1 MVKVAFLLGLLLSSS
16 IPAIAEDAGLP
27 VFYVRGE
34 FNGWG
39 VSESHCFSRNGNI
52 YSISLNSLSGEFKI
66 SNDDWTI
73 NFGASSSEDI
83 NISESRKVNGV
94 ANGLNYYANSL
105 NDVRISFEYNPQN
118 PSLAT
123 ISFSVNGEDPE
134 DPVNPDYRPSGLSGT
149 LPVLYINVYNADGGY
164 DDEIISKDLNHKNYF
179 KGEYWLETNGC
190 EWLEKLGAKSIASR
204 EEPLP
209 LEIKARGNY
218 TRIGFS
224 KKPFKLK
231 LGSKQSLLGLSK
243 SKHFAILAHADDNFG
258 YMRNFAGFNLGKRI
272 GLPWTPSQQPVE
284 VVINGDYRGLYFLT
298 ESIRV
303 ESDRVNIQELDD
315 NETDA
320 SIISGGYLIE
330 LDNYDEDNQIR
341 MEEKGQAPGFKD
353 MLRIT
358 FDTPEEYSDLQ
369 RMFVN
374 DQFVAMNDAIGEN
387 SDRLWSYMDLDDAA
401 RYYIVEEVM
410 SHTESYHGS
419 TYMFRDRGAN
429 QKWHFSPLWDF
440 GNGFNGSSDNYFTAD
455 SPFGNTWIASM
466 RMNGKFM
473 EKVKETWRWFMSQ
486 KYSGIEAD
494 LEEYCSHLKSAAEAD
509 SRRWHDQPLPDS
521 WQASP
526 VVDNRDMDGRLSDV
540 KRKLREKTEWLAGQF
555 GNYND
560 GFYAEP
566 ERDNT
571 EAAPLPEYITTDISE
586 IISPECDDSEMRFY
600 TLQGVRVKNP
610 VPGNVYIIQTSGR
623 SYKVMY

>member
-1 MVKVAFLLGLLLSSS
+1 MGCASLLLAGFINSSALS
-16 IPAIAEDAGLP
+16 YASEGNSEYPT
-27 VFYVRGE
+27 FYLKGSM
-34 FNGWG
+34 NGW
-39 VSESHCFSRNGNI
+39 SANSDYTFSREKNV
-52 YSISLNSLSGEFKI
+52 YSIHLDALDGEFKI
-66 SNDDWTI
+66 SDADWDI
-73 NFGASSSEDI
+73 EFGARPEDDPVISSSRTVE
-83 NISESRKVNGV
+83 GV
-94 ANGLNYYANSL
+94 KRGANYVARSL
-105 NDVRISFEYNPQN
+105 NDVNISFTYNPES
-118 PSLAT
+118 PWTST
-123 ISFSVNGEDPE
+123 ISVAVNGEEPDRPDP
-134 DPVNPDYRPSGLSGT
+134 DQWVSGT
-149 LPVLYINVYNADGGY
+149 LPVLYINVYDEEGNY
-164 DDEIISKDLNHKNYF
+164 DNEVISKDLSHKNYF
-179 KGEYWLETNGC
+179 YGEYWLETNGC
-190 EWLEKLGAKSIASR
+190 EWLEELGAKSIASR

-440 GNGFNGSSDNYFTAD
+440 GNGFSGSSNNYFTAD

-494 LEEYCSHLKSAAEAD
+494 LEEYCNHLKSAAEAD
-509 SRRWHDQPLPDS
+509 YRRWHDQPLPDS

-540 KRKLREKTEWLAGQF
+540 KRKLREKTEWLSGQF

>member
-83 NISESRKVNGV
+83 NISESRKVNGL

-190 EWLEKLGAKSIASR
+190 EWLEELGAKSIASR

-341 MEEKGQAPGFKD
+341 MEEKGQAP
-353 MLRIT
+353 
-358 FDTPEEYSDLQ
+358 
-369 RMFVN
+369 
-374 DQFVAMNDAIGEN
+374 
-387 SDRLWSYMDLDDAA
+387 
-401 RYYIVEEVM
+401 
-410 SHTESYHGS
+410 
-419 TYMFRDRGAN
+419 
-429 QKWHFSPLWDF
+429 
-440 GNGFNGSSDNYFTAD
+440 
-455 SPFGNTWIASM
+455 
-466 RMNGKFM
+466 
-473 EKVKETWRWFMSQ
+473 
-486 KYSGIEAD
+486 
-494 LEEYCSHLKSAAEAD
+494 
-509 SRRWHDQPLPDS
+509 
-521 WQASP
+521 
-526 VVDNRDMDGRLSDV
+526 
-540 KRKLREKTEWLAGQF
+540 
-555 GNYND
+555 
-560 GFYAEP
+560 
-566 ERDNT
+566 
-571 EAAPLPEYITTDISE
+571 
-586 IISPECDDSEMRFY
+586 
-600 TLQGVRVKNP
+600 
-610 VPGNVYIIQTSGR
+610 
-623 SYKVMY
+623 